1 VLDALARLLK
11 RQRERGRTPAA
22 DPVRGLVIEEG
33 EAEGLLAELAADL
46 GRRAGSG
53 ERGAA
58 AGTQLRQEIADR
70 ARVGEGQGA
79 FLPLCHAA
87 RAFELGDVE
96 YDALLLALAVEVDA
110 RFGRVIAYLNDHVSR
125 TRPTIGL
132 ACALAPAG
140 QEPTLRPVDFEERP
154 ILRDGL
160 LDVEGDGPL
169 PGLALKV
176 PRALIARLT
185 GAAGRD
191 DEPGLTLHAPQP
203 DLVDRLVLA
212 EGVREAIATWG
223 EALRAQQAVPP
234 LLVQGPPGSGRA
246 TAACAGAFVA
256 GLPVVEVEV
265 SSDRPERLRAA
276 MREARWHGA
285 AVLVTALSGPQ
296 PLDWAGLWSAGARRV
311 LLIAV
316 TPEDAAGAC
325 ASAPVQPAVI
335 RLDPPDVGRRQLLWR
350 SQLARRATLS
360 ERETAEL
367 AGRFRFG
374 PDRIA
379 RAVRRAA
386 ADAALRPPAARALD
400 FDALA
405 AAARAVD
412 GAALGPLAQKMTL
425 PFERADLIVPP
436 AVDRELDLATA
447 WVRHRHQVLHEW
459 GFLGRLPMGHGLTAL
474 FTGPPGTGKT
484 MAAQVMARALGL
496 DLYRIDLSQ
505 VMSKFIGETEK
516 QLALLFDARVGI
528 LFFDEAEAILG
539 KRSEVKNAHDR
550 YANIEIGYLLQRME
564 EYDGVTILA
573 TNRQRDMDEAL
584 VRRLHVVVDFPLPSA
599 ADRLR
604 IWEGMLP
611 RQAARAADVDLGA
624 LARGSELSGG
634 EIKNAALAAAYLA
647 AAEGTPIGMAHLT
660 RAVHRE
666 LVKSGKV
673 VSG

>member
-1 VLDALARLLK
+1 LLDALARLLR
-11 RQRERGRTPAA
+11 RQRERGRSPAA

-46 GRRAGSG
+46 LRAAAPG
-53 ERGAA
+53 ERGASS
-58 AGTQLRQEIADR
+58 QVRQEIAER
-70 ARVGEGQGA
+70 ARLGEGQGA

-87 RAFELGDVE
+87 RAFELSDVE

-132 ACALAPAG
+132 ACALAPPG
-140 QEPTLRPVDFEERP
+140 HDPVPRPVDFEQRP
-154 ILRDGL
+154 ILHDGL

-169 PGLALKV
+169 PGLALRV

-185 GAAGRD
+185 GVTAHGF
-191 DEPGLTLHAPQP
+191 DEPGLTLHPPQP
-203 DLVDRLVLA
+203 DLVERLVLA
-212 EGVREAIATWG
+212 ESVRDAVATWG
-223 EALRAQQAVPP
+223 EALRAREAVPP
-234 LLVQGPPGSGRA
+234 LLVQGVPGSGRA
-246 TAACAGAFVA
+246 TTASAGAFVA

-265 SSDRPERLRAA
+265 APDRPERLRAA
-276 MREARWHGA
+276 LREARWHGA
-285 AVLVTALSGPQ
+285 AVLVKALSGPQ
-296 PLDWAGLWSAGARRV
+296 PLDWAGIWAAGARRI
-311 LLIAV
+311 LLLAL
-316 TPEDAAGAC
+316 TPEEAAGAC
-325 ASAPVQPAVI
+325 AAAPAEPAVI
-335 RLDPPDVGRRQLLWR
+335 RLDEPDVGRRQLLWR

-360 ERETAEL
+360 DRETAEL

-374 PDRIA
+374 PARIA

-386 ADAALRPPAARALD
+386 ADAALRPPGARALD
-400 FDALA
+400 FAAVA

-425 PFERADLIVPP
+425 PFERADLVVPP

-459 GFLGRLPMGHGLTAL
+459 GFLGRLPLGHGLTAL

-539 KRSEVKNAHDR
+539 KRSEVKDAHDR

-564 EYDGVTILA
+564 AYEGVTILA
-573 TNRQRDMDEAL
+573 TNRQRDMDEAF
-584 VRRLHVVVDFPLPSA
+584 VRRLHVVVDFPMPSE

-604 IWEGMLP
+604 IWKGMLP
-611 RQAARAADVDLGA
+611 PEAARGADVDLGA
-624 LARGSELSGG
+624 LARAAELSGG

-647 AAEGTPIGMAHLT
+647 AAEGAPIGMAHLT
-660 RAVHRE
+660 RAVRRE
-666 LVKSGKV
+666 LLKSGKV
-673 VSG
+673 VGG